1 MDKTICNRI
10 KKIIEELLILDDKA
24 KIETSYGFRL
34 SRLSFFDDDFF
45 DIFIDSPIYFNRFN
59 RFNYIDFKFKIE
71 PIASMKIDNLKL
83 LYLYC
88 YERLKK
94 SINRKNN
101 NLSLIESKF
110 IEISLNDNDDDN
122 CEWYNF
128 ICEKQEYYNENKK
141 KFNYNEFVSENRHFI
156 SSFHKLVRLNEKL
169 LLENFVINYPYF
181 YSLPNIS
188 KYILKFGEQFLNKHV
203 FWYIGIDFNLYF
215 KEDDESIQ
223 KLKEIYD
230 SGDITLLTFYELV
243 LFECINKIDYG
254 FLSVLKTQFL
264 YDLQMKDN
272 IKKITEKKRP
282 KMNRIYKIEK
292 RLSKKMD
299 NKISKFKRNKRDIFG
314 VMKLNYR
321 KTQIPIKV
329 KKAKDYKQNNN
340 YKH

>member
-1 MDKTICNRI
+1 M
-10 KKIIEELLILDDKA
+10 
-24 KIETSYGFRL
+24 
-34 SRLSFFDDDFF
+34 
-45 DIFIDSPIYFNRFN
+45 
-59 RFNYIDFKFKIE
+59 
-71 PIASMKIDNLKL
+71 
-83 LYLYC
+83 
-88 YERLKK
+88 
-94 SINRKNN
+94 
-101 NLSLIESKF
+101 
-110 IEISLNDNDDDN
+110 
-122 CEWYNF
+122 
-128 ICEKQEYYNENKK
+128 
-141 KFNYNEFVSENRHFI
+141 
-156 SSFHKLVRLNEKL
+156 RLNEKL

-264 YDLQMKDN
+264 YDLQMRDN
-272 IKKITEKKRP
+272 IKKLTEKKRP

-292 RLSKKMD
+292 RLSKKMG

-321 KTQIPIKV
+321 KIQIPIKV
-329 KKAKDYKQNNN
+329 KKAKDYNQNNN